1 MALARI
7 RKEKSLWMCST
18 AFSIKRS
25 IFQEKIFYQ
34 RLSPKSW
41 RKGLFFIPPPFSEYG
56 WPKERRDN
64 WQKVLKITVLL
75 HRTTKRLTLNYKIVK
90 YFLSPI
96 TLPPPYNSNG
106 LQPKELQGA
115 EFIPGVVLRKT
126 QQQQGRQKITLEE
139 PEDFGILSYRKYY

>member
-1 MALARI
+1 M
-7 RKEKSLWMCST
+7 
-18 AFSIKRS
+18 
-25 IFQEKIFYQ
+25 
-34 RLSPKSW
+34 
-41 RKGLFFIPPPFSEYG
+41 
-56 WPKERRDN
+56 
-64 WQKVLKITVLL
+64 VLKKNVQNSRYIQS
-75 HRTTKRLTLNYKIVK
+75 RTSNLVPTNW
-90 YFLSPI
+90 FLSPI